1 MNLKK
6 KAKVGLSIEERTYVD
21 VVPLVDTLLAVFLF
35 LAILAFQSPMVFLAV
50 KLPQAQTGKKTVVQ
64 TMRVEILPNGQYILN
79 GKYVTL
85 TDIQNAIQSTMSFN
99 QNNQN
104 APIDTLIIEA
114 DENTL
119 EKYVVAL
126 MDVAKQ
132 NGIKNILIATRMK
145 R

>member
-1 MNLKK
+1 MNLRK
-6 KAKVGLSIEERTYVD
+6 KAKVGMSIEERTYVD

-79 GKYVTL
+79 GQYVTL
-85 TDIQNAIQSTMSFN
+85 TDIQNAIQNTKV
-99 QNNQN
+99 NNQ
-104 APIDTLIIEA
+104 PISDLIIEA

>member
-1 MNLKK
+1 MNLRK
-6 KAKVGLSIEERTYVD
+6 KAKVGMSIEERTYVD

-79 GKYVTL
+79 GQYVTL
-85 TDIQNAIQSTMSFN
+85 TDIQNTIQNTKV
-99 QNNQN
+99 NNQ
-104 APIDTLIIEA
+104 PINDLIIEA

>member
-1 MNLKK
+1 MNLRK
-6 KAKVGLSIEERTYVD
+6 KAKVGMSIEERTYVD

-79 GKYVTL
+79 GQYVTL
-85 TDIQNAIQSTMSFN
+85 TDIQNAIQN
-99 QNNQN
+99 NKVNNQ
-104 APIDTLIIEA
+104 PINDLIIEA

>member
-1 MNLKK
+1 MNLRK
-6 KAKVGLSIEERTYVD
+6 KAKIGMSIEERTYVD

-50 KLPQAQTGKKTVVQ
+50 KLPQAQTGKKEVVQ

-79 GKYVTL
+79 GKYATL
-85 TDIQNAIQSTMSFN
+85 TDIQNAIQSTTT
-99 QNNQN
+99 NNQ
-104 APIDTLIIEA
+104 PIKDLIIEA
-114 DENTL
+114 DEDTL

>member
-1 MNLKK
+1 MNLRK
-6 KAKVGLSIEERTYVD
+6 KAKVDMSIEERTYVD

-79 GKYVTL
+79 GQYVTL
-85 TDIQNAIQSTMSFN
+85 ADIQNAIQNTKV
-99 QNNQN
+99 NNQ
-104 APIDTLIIEA
+104 PINDLIIEA

>member
-1 MNLKK
+1 MNLRK
-6 KAKVGLSIEERTYVD
+6 KAKVGMSIEERTYVD

-79 GKYVTL
+79 GQYVTL
-85 TDIQNAIQSTMSFN
+85 TDIQNAIQNTKV
-99 QNNQN
+99 NNQ
-104 APIDTLIIEA
+104 PINDLIIEA

>member
-1 MNLKK
+1 MNLRK
-6 KAKVGLSIEERTYVD
+6 KAKVGMSIEERTYVD

-79 GKYVTL
+79 GQYVTL
-85 TDIQNAIQSTMSFN
+85 TDIQNAIQNTKV
-99 QNNQN
+99 NNQSIN
-104 APIDTLIIEA
+104 DLIIEA

>member
-6 KAKVGLSIEERTYVD
+6 KAKVGMSIEERTYVD

-79 GKYVTL
+79 GQYVTL
-85 TDIQNAIQSTMSFN
+85 TDIQNAIQNTKI
-99 QNNQN
+99 NNQSIN
-104 APIDTLIIEA
+104 DLIIEA

>member
-1 MNLKK
+1 MNLRK
-6 KAKVGLSIEERTYVD
+6 KAKVGMSIEERTYVD

-79 GKYVTL
+79 GQYVTL
-85 TDIQNAIQSTMSFN
+85 TDIQNAIQNTKV
-99 QNNQN
+99 NNQ
-104 APIDTLIIEA
+104 PINDLIIEA

-126 MDVAKQ
+126 MDVARQ

>member
-1 MNLKK
+1 MNLRK
-6 KAKVGLSIEERTYVD
+6 KAKVGMSIEERTYVD

-64 TMRVEILPNGQYILN
+64 TMRFEILPNGQYILN
-79 GKYVTL
+79 GQYVTL
-85 TDIQNAIQSTMSFN
+85 TDIQNAIQNTKV
-99 QNNQN
+99 NNQ
-104 APIDTLIIEA
+104 PINDLIIEA

>member
-1 MNLKK
+1 MNLRK
-6 KAKVGLSIEERTYVD
+6 KAKVGMSIEERTYVD

-79 GKYVTL
+79 GQYVTL
-85 TDIQNAIQSTMSFN
+85 TDIQNAIQNTKV
-99 QNNQN
+99 NNQ
-104 APIDTLIIEA
+104 PINDLIIEA

-126 MDVAKQ
+126 IDVAKQ

>member
-1 MNLKK
+1 MNLRK
-6 KAKVGLSIEERTYVD
+6 KAKIGMSIEERTYVD

-79 GKYVTL
+79 GQYVTL
-85 TDIQNAIQSTMSFN
+85 TDIQNAIQNTKV
-99 QNNQN
+99 NNQ
-104 APIDTLIIEA
+104 PINDLIIEA

>member
-1 MNLKK
+1 MNLRK
-6 KAKVGLSIEERTYVD
+6 KAKIGMSIEERTYVD

-50 KLPQAQTGKKTVVQ
+50 KLPQAQTGKKEVVQ

-85 TDIQNAIQSTMSFN
+85 TDIQNAIQSTTT
-99 QNNQN
+99 NNQ
-104 APIDTLIIEA
+104 PIKDLIIEA
-114 DENTL
+114 DEDTL

>member
-1 MNLKK
+1 MNLRK
-6 KAKVGLSIEERTYVD
+6 KAKVGMSIEERTYVD

-85 TDIQNAIQSTMSFN
+85 TDIQNAIQNTKV
-99 QNNQN
+99 NNQ
-104 APIDTLIIEA
+104 PINDLIIEA

>member
-1 MNLKK
+1 MNLRK
-6 KAKVGLSIEERTYVD
+6 KAKVGMSIEERTYVD

-35 LAILAFQSPMVFLAV
+35 LAILAFQSSMVFLAV

-79 GKYVTL
+79 GQYVTL
-85 TDIQNAIQSTMSFN
+85 TDIQNAIQNTKV
-99 QNNQN
+99 NNQ
-104 APIDTLIIEA
+104 PINDLIIEA

>member
-1 MNLKK
+1 MNLRK
-6 KAKVGLSIEERTYVD
+6 KAKVGMSIEERTYVD

-79 GKYVTL
+79 GQYVTL
-85 TDIQNAIQSTMSFN
+85 TDIQNAIQSTKV
-99 QNNQN
+99 NNQSIN
-104 APIDTLIIEA
+104 DLIIEA

>member
-1 MNLKK
+1 MNLRK
-6 KAKVGLSIEERTYVD
+6 KAKVGMSIEERTYVD

-35 LAILAFQSPMVFLAV
+35 LAILAFQSPMIFLAV

-79 GKYVTL
+79 GQYVTL
-85 TDIQNAIQSTMSFN
+85 TDIQNAIQNTKV
-99 QNNQN
+99 NNQ
-104 APIDTLIIEA
+104 PINDLIIEA

>member
-1 MNLKK
+1 
-6 KAKVGLSIEERTYVD
+6 
-21 VVPLVDTLLAVFLF
+21 LAVFLF

-79 GKYVTL
+79 GQYVTL
-85 TDIQNAIQSTMSFN
+85 TDIQNAIQNTKV
-99 QNNQN
+99 NNQ
-104 APIDTLIIEA
+104 PINDLIIEA